1 MIIPYSPVLIR
12 SDKAM
17 FLVSII
23 ELNIKVDEDV
33 SLQKVDSPVD
43 LLVLFELL
51 CLLDWKGGIIQI
63 LSLWLFFV
71 ITEESKASP
80 AYSCRL
86 EREPGDRR

>member
-23 ELNIKVDEDV
+23 ELNLKVDEDV

-43 LLVLFELL
+43 LLVHLGLP
-51 CLLDWKGGIIQI
+51 CLLDEREEIIPI
-63 LSLWLFFV
+63 LSNILYIVYL
-71 ITEESKASP
+71 
-80 AYSCRL
+80 
-86 EREPGDRR
+86 